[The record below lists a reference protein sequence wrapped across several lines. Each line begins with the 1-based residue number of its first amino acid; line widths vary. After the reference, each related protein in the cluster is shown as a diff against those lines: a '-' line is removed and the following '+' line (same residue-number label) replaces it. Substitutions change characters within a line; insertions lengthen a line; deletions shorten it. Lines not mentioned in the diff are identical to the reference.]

1 MLLLADAVKAKR
13 RRRKDKEKLEFI
25 KALKEQEEEEAHLQ
39 ELRRA
44 RLSHGHYAFKTA
56 TNVEVYV
63 FFRAEHLIFNY
74 FLQLLIIIMVSVI
87 A

>member
-25 KALKEQEEEEAHLQ
+25 KALREQEEEEAHLQ
-39 ELRRA
+39 EQRRA
-44 RLSHGHYAFKTA
+44 RLSHGHYAFKNA
-56 TNVEVYV
+56 TNVEVFV
-63 FFRAEHLIFNY
+63 FFRAERLPIFNY
-74 FLQLLIIIMVSVI
+74 FLQLLIIMVSVI